1 MKKKLLI
8 LLGLCF
14 ISFSVFSFEGIAKKS
29 ATKDGYGFQL
39 YQIDKSEFPDS
50 YEFYVRLTSN
60 NSEEYFT
67 WCYDNLKDA
76 LEQFKWLETINVVY
90 TEQQRENAEIYALLF
105 LAGKMTFEQ
114 AQNEAQKR
122 KIITVKQDRR
132 KQWRDSSYKAEQ
144 SGTYINYW
152 IDYLKV

>member
-14 ISFSVFSFEGIAKKS
+14 ISFSAFSFEGLAKKS
-29 ATKDGYGFQL
+29 STKDGYGFRL

-60 NSEEYFT
+60 NSEEHFT
-67 WCYDNLKDA
+67 WCSNSLKEA

-90 TEQQRENAEIYALLF
+90 TEQQRENAEIITLLF

-114 AQNEAQKR
+114 AQNAAQNA

-132 KQWRDSSYKAEQ
+132 KQWRDYSYKAEQ

-152 IDYLKV
+152 ISLD